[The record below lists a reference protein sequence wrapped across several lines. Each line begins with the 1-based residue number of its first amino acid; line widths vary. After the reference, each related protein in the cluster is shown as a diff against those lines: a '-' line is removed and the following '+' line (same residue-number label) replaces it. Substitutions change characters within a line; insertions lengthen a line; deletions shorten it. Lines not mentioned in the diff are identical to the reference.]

1 VLTVKVCSI
10 VHYQVASQ
18 CQRGN
23 IFIIV
28 AAPLLKLCGR

>member
-1 VLTVKVCSI
+1 VLTVKFCST
-10 VHYQVASQ
+10 VNCQVISQ

-28 AAPLLKLCGR
+28 ASPLLKLCGR